1 MRPPKCVLLLFSLCA
16 LLAPPGRGQE
26 RIVDFR
32 YAPAE
37 SWTVICLPDDWL
49 KTAVG
54 NSGALL
60 YDFGPGPY
68 GRGLTSIAVG
78 MREDSLLVTGQS
90 FDDPRVPILSTR
102 LTGRG
107 TVIEEQAFS
116 LVPEKMT
123 FPPAVWRGGRIRRTA
138 GLNGCIG
145 WACPADSVDEAFRNA
160 AWGAGR
166 PIRYAVRVK
175 AGSSKRVA
183 LGVIEPYKW
192 GPGAR
197 LIELRVEGAPP
208 QIIDPMGDNVRN
220 RPHVLFF
227 DARDENKDGWLT
239 IESHAPVNAPD
250 PNISLSGFWI
260 FPDHASVDTS
270 SVISGKASRIAEIHH
285 RCGTEIEENS
295 HVARLD
301 ILSSRITGRGQPFVS
316 VRTRRP
322 LTYDSTSGI
331 LRYRGKP
338 FLLCSPPPVKARRT
352 PAGWELDVPEA
363 THNIRVLVA
372 HGGTRKGPLPVIPD
386 AGKALKRTNAY
397 WLQSAPIPRGRITVP
412 DSMMQY
418 LIDVNTR
425 VMYQVRDV
433 VDGIRQFQPGPT
445 VYRGLWTG
453 DVCLTGGTILDLG
466 DTAGMRVFLEA
477 ALRFQLPSGQIRSLY
492 PTISISE
499 TPSLVYGACWY
510 AQATDNRAWLIRHW
524 AALRSAVRWMES
536 MRRSTFNPPGA
547 PYAGLL
553 PPGFVDG
560 GISVPMADYSCVW
573 WAIISLDRAEEA
585 ARWIGEEKDAAE
597 FGAIRS
603 AFLPAW
609 ERAARRDIRH
619 DRKGVPFLPVGV
631 GDTSTGAPQRGQY
644 ALLWPARF
652 SPRLRRPGSLADS
665 VIRMNLTMM
674 DHYAQEGMVAGSGW
688 LEGGLWTWLG
698 QLQGT
703 VWTLMGRPERGYE
716 FLYAS
721 ANHAS
726 SAGTWVE
733 EQLPRGLPPRTT
745 GDFADAE
752 ASAVF
757 LHLVRILL
765 ATEDGDTLHLLRSL
779 PGEWLRPGARV
790 RLDNVVTDLGR
801 VRFMLE
807 TSRNG
812 RSAVLTYTPVT
823 EGRMPPHIRLD
834 LFSLSHAGFSMPD
847 GSLLPGQIDIPPDRP
862 WTIAL
867 QKPAR

>member
-1 MRPPKCVLLLFSLCA
+1 MRRAIFFSLLFSLCT
-16 LLAPPGRGQE
+16 LLVAPGRGQE
-26 RIVDFR
+26 RTVDFR

-54 NSGALL
+54 SNGALL

-68 GRGLTSIAVG
+68 GRGLTSIAVEI
-78 MREDSLLVTGQS
+78 REDSLRVTGQS
-90 FDDPRVPILSTR
+90 FADPRVPILTTR
-102 LTGRG
+102 LAGHG
-107 TVIEEQAFS
+107 TVVEEQAFS

-123 FPPAVWRGGRIRRTA
+123 FPPAVWHGGTIRRTA

-145 WACPADSVDEAFRNA
+145 WASPADTVDESFRNA

-175 AGSSKRVA
+175 AGSAKRVA

-208 QIIDPMGDNVRN
+208 QIIDPMDDNLHN
-220 RPHVLFF
+220 RPHVVFF
-227 DARDENKDGWLT
+227 DARDANRDGWLT

-250 PNISLSGFWI
+250 PNISLSGFWV
-260 FPDHASVDTS
+260 FPEHASIDTT
-270 SVISGKASRIAEIHH
+270 SVINGTASRIAEVYH
-285 RCGTEIEENS
+285 RCGTEVEENS
-295 HVARLD
+295 PGARLD
-301 ILSSRITGRGQPFVS
+301 LLASLITGNGQPFVT

-322 LTYDSTSGI
+322 LSYDRALGM

-338 FLLCSPPPVKARRT
+338 FLVCTPTPVAAKRT
-352 PAGWELDVPEA
+352 PAGWELDVPVG
-363 THNIRVLVA
+363 THSLQVLVA
-372 HGGTRKGPLPVIPD
+372 HGGKRNDPLPLMPD
-386 AGKALKRTNAY
+386 VGKAMKRTTAY
-397 WLQSAPIPRGRITVP
+397 WLQSAPIPRGRLTVP

-418 LIDVNTR
+418 LIEVNTR

-453 DVCLTGGTILDLG
+453 DVCLTGGTILELG

-492 PTISISE
+492 PTVSISE
-499 TPSLVYGACWY
+499 TPSLLYGACWY
-510 AQATDNRAWLIRHW
+510 AQATGSRAWLVRHW
-524 AALRSAVRWMES
+524 PALRSAVRWMES
-536 MRRSTFNPPGA
+536 MRRSTFEPPDA

-573 WAIISLDRAEEA
+573 WAIISLDRAKGA
-585 ARWIGEEKDAAE
+585 AQWIGQENDAVE
-597 FGAIRS
+597 FEAIRS

-609 ERAARRDIRH
+609 ERAARRDIRV
-619 DRKGVPFLPVGV
+619 DRNGLPFLPVGV
-631 GDTSTGAPQRGQY
+631 GDTSTAAPQRGQY

-652 SPRLRRPGSLADS
+652 SPQLRRPGSLADS
-665 VIRMNLTMM
+665 VIRMNLLMM
-674 DHYAQEGMVAGSGW
+674 DHYAREGMVAGSGW
-688 LEGGLWTWLG
+688 LEGGVWTWLG

-703 VWTLMGRPERGYE
+703 IWTLMGYPERGYD

-726 SAGTWVE
+726 TAGTWVE

-757 LHLVRILL
+757 LHLVRVLL
-765 ATEDGDTLHLLRSL
+765 ATEDGDTLYLLRDL
-779 PGEWLRPGARV
+779 PAGWLRPGARV
-790 RLDNVVTDLGR
+790 ELDNVVTDLGR
-801 VRFMLE
+801 VRFRLE
-807 TSRNG
+807 VSRNG
-812 RSAVLTYTPVT
+812 RSAVLTYAPVKQERT
-823 EGRMPPHIRLD
+823 PPHICLD
-834 LFSLSHAGFSMPD
+834 LLPMSRAGFMAPD
-847 GSLLPGQIDIPPDRP
+847 GSRLPDHIDIPTNRHWTFTLYRP
-862 WTIAL
+862 A
-867 QKPAR
+867 P

>member
-1 MRPPKCVLLLFSLCA
+1 
-16 LLAPPGRGQE
+16 
-26 RIVDFR
+26 
-32 YAPAE
+32 
-37 SWTVICLPDDWL
+37 
-49 KTAVG
+49 
-54 NSGALL
+54 
-60 YDFGPGPY
+60 
-68 GRGLTSIAVG
+68 
-78 MREDSLLVTGQS
+78 MREDSLRVTGQS
-90 FDDPRVPILSTR
+90 FDDPRVPILTTR
-102 LTGRG
+102 LAEHGS
-107 TVIEEQAFS
+107 VLEEQAFS
-116 LVPEKMT
+116 LVPEKMAL
-123 FPPAVWRGGRIRRTA
+123 PPAVWRGGTIRRTA

-145 WACPADSVDEAFRNA
+145 WASPADSVDESFRNA

-227 DARDENKDGWLT
+227 DARDENKDSWLT

-250 PNISLSGFWI
+250 PNISLSGFWV
-260 FPDHASVDTS
+260 FPEHASIDTT
-270 SVISGKASRIAEIHH
+270 SVINGKASRIAEIYH

-295 HVARLD
+295 PVARLD
-301 ILSSRITGRGQPFVS
+301 ILSSRITGKGQPYVS
-316 VRTRRP
+316 VRTRRA
-322 LTYDSTSGI
+322 LSYDSTSGI

-338 FLLCSPPPVKARRT
+338 FLVCNPTPVSAKQT
-352 PAGWELDVPEA
+352 PGGWELDVPNG
-363 THNIRVLVA
+363 THSVSVLVA
-372 HGGTRKGPLPVIPD
+372 HGGRLNSPLPLMPD
-386 AGKALKRTNAY
+386 IGKSMKRTTAY
-397 WLQSAPIPRGRITVP
+397 WLQSAPVPRGRITVP

-477 ALRFQLPSGQIRSLY
+477 ALQFQLPSGQIRSLY
-492 PTISISE
+492 PTVSISE
-499 TPSLVYGACWY
+499 TPSLLYGACWY
-510 AQATDNRAWLIRHW
+510 AQATGNRAWLVRHW
-524 AALRSAVRWMES
+524 PALRSAVRWMES
-536 MRRSTFNPPGA
+536 MRRSTFDPPDA

-585 ARWIGEEKDAAE
+585 ARWIGEGNDADE
-597 FGAIRS
+597 FEAIRS

-619 DRKGVPFLPVGV
+619 DRNGVPFLPVGV

-652 SPRLRRPGSLADS
+652 SPLLRRPGSLADS
-665 VIRMNLTMM
+665 VIRMNLLMM
-674 DHYAQEGMVAGSGW
+674 DHYSREGMVAGSGW
-688 LEGGLWTWLG
+688 LEGGVWTWLG

-703 VWTLMGRPERGYE
+703 IWTLLGQPKRGYD

-726 SAGTWVE
+726 TAGTWVE
-733 EQLPRGLPPRTT
+733 EQLPRGMPPRTT

-757 LHLVRILL
+757 LHLIRLLL
-765 ATEDGDTLHLLRSL
+765 ATEDGDTLRLLRNL
-779 PGEWLRPGARV
+779 PPGWLRSGAH
-790 RLDNVVTDLGR
+790 LALENVVTDLGR
-801 VRFMLE
+801 VRFRLE
-807 TSRNG
+807 ISGNG
-812 RSAVLTYTPVT
+812 QSAVLTYAPVRQGRTP
-823 EGRMPPHIRLD
+823 RRICLD
-834 LFSLSHAGFSMPD
+834 LLPMSRAGFVTPD
-847 GSLLPGQIDIPPDRP
+847 GLRLPDHLDIPPERA
-862 WTIAL
+862 WTISF
-867 QKPAR
+867 QRPAP

>member
-1 MRPPKCVLLLFSLCA
+1 MHRTGCPSLLISLCT
-16 LLAPPGRGQE
+16 LLVAPGRGQE

-32 YAPAE
+32 FAPAE

-54 NSGALL
+54 SNGALL

-68 GRGLTSIAVG
+68 GRGLTSISVE
-78 MREDSLLVTGQS
+78 MRADSLRVTGQS
-90 FDDPRVPILSTR
+90 FGDPRVPVLTTR
-102 LTGRG
+102 LAGHG
-107 TVIEEQAFS
+107 TVVEEEALS

-123 FPPAVWRGGRIRRTA
+123 FPPAVWRDGTIRRTA

-145 WACPADSVDEAFRNA
+145 WASPADTVDEAFRNA

-175 AGSSKRVA
+175 AGSAKRVA

-208 QIIDPMGDNVRN
+208 QTIDPMGDNVRN

-227 DARDENKDGWLT
+227 DGRDVNGDGWLT
-239 IESHAPVNAPD
+239 IESHAPVNGPD
-250 PNISLSGFWI
+250 PNISLCGFWV
-260 FPDHASVDTS
+260 FPEHAPIDTI
-270 SVISGKASRIAEIHH
+270 SVISGRASRVAEVYQ
-285 RCGTEIEENS
+285 RCGTEMEENS
-295 HVARLD
+295 SSARTDL
-301 ILSSRITGRGQPFVS
+301 ISSRITGEGRPFVS
-316 VRTRRP
+316 VRTRR
-322 LTYDSTSGI
+322 LLSFDRTLGV
-331 LRYRGKP
+331 LRYRGRP
-338 FLLCSPPPVKARRT
+338 FLLCAPAPVAGKRT
-352 PAGWELDVPEA
+352 PAGWELDLPDG
-363 THNIRVLVA
+363 THSVRVLVA
-372 HGGTRKGPLPVIPD
+372 HGGKRNDPLPRMPD
-386 AGKALKRTNAY
+386 AEKAMKRTTDY
-397 WLQSAPIPRGRITVP
+397 WLRRAPIPRGGITVP

-492 PTISISE
+492 PTVSISE
-499 TPSLVYGACWY
+499 TPSLLYGACWY
-510 AQATDNRAWLIRHW
+510 AQATGNRPWLARHW
-524 AALRSAVRWMES
+524 PALRSAARWMEF
-536 MRRSTFNPPGA
+536 MRRSTFDPPDA

-573 WAIISLDRAEEA
+573 WAIISLDRAERA
-585 ARWIGEEKDAAE
+585 ARWIGEGNDAVE
-597 FGAIRS
+597 FEAIRS
-603 AFLPAW
+603 AFQTAW
-609 ERAARRDIRH
+609 EPAARRDIRT
-619 DRKGVPFLPVGV
+619 DRNGLPFLPVGV
-631 GDTSTGAPQRGQY
+631 GDTATGTPQRGQY

-652 SPRLRRPGSLADS
+652 SPLLRRPGSLADS
-665 VIRMNLTMM
+665 VIRMNLSMM
-674 DHYAQEGMVAGSGW
+674 DRYAREGMVAGSGW
-688 LEGGLWTWLG
+688 LDGGMWTWLG

-703 VWTLMGRPERGYE
+703 LWTLLGQPERGYD

-726 SAGTWVE
+726 TAGTWVE

-757 LHLVRILL
+757 VHLVRILL
-765 ATEDGDTLHLLRSL
+765 ATENGDTLHLLRGL
-779 PGEWLRPGARV
+779 PQEWLRPGTRLQ
-790 RLDNVVTDLGR
+790 LDNVVTDLGR
-801 VRFMLE
+801 VWFRLE
-807 TSRNG
+807 ISRNG
-812 RSAVLTYTPVT
+812 RSAVLSSIPVK
-823 EGRMPPHIRLD
+823 GGSPPPHIRLD
-834 LFSLSHAGFSMPD
+834 PLPLSHAGFTAPD
-847 GSLLPGQIDIPPDRP
+847 GSRLPGVIDIPPDRP
-862 WTIAL
+862 WKIRL
-867 QKPAR
+867 RRPAP

>member
-1 MRPPKCVLLLFSLCA
+1 MRPPKSVLLPFSLCA
-16 LLAPPGRGQE
+16 LLARPGSGQE
-26 RIVDFR
+26 RRVDFR

-54 NSGALL
+54 STGALL

-78 MREDSLLVTGQS
+78 MRKDSLSVNGQS
-90 FDDPRVPILSTR
+90 FADPRVPVLTTR
-102 LTGRG
+102 LAGHG
-107 TVIEEQAFS
+107 TVVEEQAFS

-123 FPPAVWRGGRIRRTA
+123 FPPAVWRGGTIRRTA
-138 GLNGCIG
+138 GLNGCVG
-145 WACPADSVDEAFRNA
+145 WASPADTVDEAFRNA
-160 AWGAGR
+160 AWGTGR

-175 AGSSKRVA
+175 AGSAKRVA

-197 LIELRVEGAPP
+197 LIELRVEGALP

-227 DARDENKDGWLT
+227 DARDVNGDGWLT
-239 IESHAPVNAPD
+239 IESHAPINGPD
-250 PNISLSGFWI
+250 PNISLCGFWV
-260 FPDHASVDTS
+260 FPEHASIDTI
-270 SVISGKASRIAEIHH
+270 SVINGRASRIAEVYH
-285 RCGTEIEENS
+285 RCGTELEENS
-295 HVARLD
+295 SRARLD
-301 ILSSRITGRGQPFVS
+301 LLSSHISGTGQPFVS
-316 VRTRRP
+316 IRTRRP
-322 LTYDSTSGI
+322 LSYDRRLGM

-338 FLLCSPPPVKARRT
+338 FLLCTPAPIAGKRT
-352 PAGWELDVPEA
+352 PAGWELDVPEG
-363 THNIRVLVA
+363 THSLQVLVA
-372 HGGTRKGPLPVIPD
+372 HGGRRNDPLPRMPD
-386 AGKALKRTNAY
+386 AGKAMKRTTDY
-397 WLQSAPIPRGRITVP
+397 WLRRASIPRDRITVP

-433 VDGIRQFQPGPT
+433 VDGMRQFQPGPT

-466 DTAGMRVFLEA
+466 DTAGMREFLEA

-524 AALRSAVRWMES
+524 AALRSAVRWIES
-536 MRRSTFNPPGA
+536 MRRSTFDPPDA

-573 WAIISLDRAEEA
+573 WALISLDRAEWA
-585 ARWIGEEKDAAE
+585 ARWIGEENDAVE
-597 FGAIRS
+597 FASIRS
-603 AFLPAW
+603 AFVPAW
-609 ERAARRDIRH
+609 ERAARRDIRV
-619 DRKGVPFLPVGV
+619 DRNGLPFLPVGV
-631 GDTSTGAPQRGQY
+631 GDTSTNAPQRGQY

-652 SPRLRRPGSLADS
+652 SPQLLRPGSLADS

-765 ATEDGDTLHLLRSL
+765 ATEDGDTLQLLRGL

-812 RSAVLTYTPVT
+812 RSAVLTCTPVT
-823 EGRMPPHIRLD
+823 EGRMPSHIRLD
-834 LFSLSHAGFSMPD
+834 LFSLSHAGFNMPD
-847 GSLLPGQIDIPPDRP
+847 GSLLPGQFDIPPDRP
-862 WTIAL
+862 WTITL